1 MRGSS
6 TAAAAAANSLCSA
19 VHHSARSSLSA
30 LPPARLLCGQST
42 RSPRPRA
49 GLASSSSS
57 RSSRTASIR
66 PSTPKFHPSS
76 PSEHQPSSTP
86 ANNNLTLK
94 FRASSNGEWYT
105 ITDAQ
110 IGESLKDVAKRHEL
124 PSIEAT
130 CGGQCECATCHAYIV
145 TGGGENSAPEL
156 DTEPPETVF
165 PEKSYVLAE
174 PVRGRKVSEPL
185 TILILSISSRL
196 ALPAISEAEDDM
208 LDYAID
214 RRPSSRLTC
223 QVKVTREMAEW
234 MQQTG
239 GWIELPRF

>member
-57 RSSRTASIR
+57 RSSHTSSIR
-66 PSTPKFHPSS
+66 PSAPVYQPSS
-76 PSEHQPSSTP
+76 PSEHQSSSTP

-165 PEKSYVLAE
+165 PEKS
-174 PVRGRKVSEPL
+174 
-185 TILILSISSRL
+185 
-196 ALPAISEAEDDM
+196 EAEDDM